1 MAEFIVKLADERGR
15 ILKQSVEQASSAA
28 EIRERYA
35 AQDLI
40 VYDIKPA
47 GMFGNAGLGR
57 RKKVP
62 LEKFVIFNSQFV
74 TLIKAGLPI
83 LTALDLLG
91 KQQRDQYFKSVL
103 ADVRNRVKGGE
114 YLSTA
119 FEVQNITGKIYST
132 TLLAGEKSGNL
143 EEVLNRYISF
153 QRISIAFRKKLI
165 ASLIYPALLVVM
177 MIALFTVLIV
187 FVVPRFGALYKEL
200 NAELPPVTQLL
211 IAIGNNAQKYSII
224 SVIVVVASGLL
235 FWQWKRS
242 KVGSETLDRMF
253 YKAPLIGEV
262 ILKYHVAMFA
272 RMMSTLLGGGLPLVQ
287 ALETAGSSI
296 DSPIIARG
304 MIDAANRVREGNSL
318 SVSLRQVAL
327 FPELSIEMVEVG
339 ESTGALPG
347 MLTSVAE
354 FYEEDVQTGLAAAL
368 TLIEPIMLIVMGTV
382 VATIIISLYLPIL
395 TLGANS
401 GAH

>member
-1 MAEFIVKLADERGR
+1 MAEFVVKLADERGR
-15 ILKQSVEQASSAA
+15 ILKQTVEQASSAA

-47 GMFGNAGLGR
+47 GLFGQAGGAR

-91 KQQRDQYFKSVL
+91 KQQRDPFFKSVL

-211 IAIGNNAQKYSII
+211 IAIGNNAQQYATISAIVII
-224 SVIVVVASGLL
+224 AVGLL
-235 FWQWKRS
+235 FWQWKNS
-242 KVGSETLDRMF
+242 KAGSETLDRMF
-253 YKAPLIGEV
+253 YRAPLIGEV

-287 ALETAGSSI
+287 ALETAGS
-296 DSPIIARG
+296 
-304 MIDAANRVREGNSL
+304 
-318 SVSLRQVAL
+318 
-327 FPELSIEMVEVG
+327 
-339 ESTGALPG
+339 
-347 MLTSVAE
+347 
-354 FYEEDVQTGLAAAL
+354 
-368 TLIEPIMLIVMGTV
+368 
-382 VATIIISLYLPIL
+382 
-395 TLGANS
+395 
-401 GAH
+401 